1 MAVNENAV
9 LNNMKTRFSCRKYK
23 PDPVEKEKLEAVLD
37 AARYAASGHNLQ
49 AWHFTVI
56 TTEEGKQELLDSV
69 GPEPEEFK
77 KLAPKG
83 ASWPFPSDFFG
94 APVVIMISYDPKAP
108 WPEAG
113 AFLAAGNIMNAAES
127 LGLSSC
133 CLTVFSNDVF
143 RTEETARNKTQFIP
157 EGYELVVS
165 MVLGYP
171 EVIPAK
177 RPKRRENVETWL

>member
-1 MAVNENAV
+1 MAFNENAV

-143 RTEETARNKTQFIP
+143 RTEETARNKTHFIP